1 MANRQNV
8 NSGNNVPSPMGYP
21 MYGQGMGYGAPSTPP
36 PGDKKKNK
44 KKSSKQLAKE
54 KQLRAERKARAAQ
67 LSNRQRYA
75 MQNANY
81 RSRIEAI
88 EGRGGV
94 DNSFY
99 RLPED
104 RKQKRGKDYFFVM
117 RKMVCF
123 LMFLVLLVSV
133 AYFALGFVKIDA
145 IPGEFLALFA
155 ETEAK
160 APEEDGDETEEE
172 ENTEGEASSADFI
185 GAKNAE
191 GEEAATEGE
200 DTEVADD
207 TEATTNTFEGTL
219 YGVTDPIFGF
229 LKFVGNKVNIDINL
243 GESPL
248 YDQMIAKVE
257 VGMADSI
264 APYIIIAFPVALILY
279 LITAFI
285 MMIKAFIGIFGK
297 RIVKNFGL
305 GSIFMI
311 IFAAL
316 TAFGGLAF
324 TTELTATM
332 NYGGIVNILMGL
344 ITQTGGFTAAYGLLI
359 LLALP
364 VIVLILSMFCR
375 KKIPYSIF
383 DTFGE

>member
-44 KKSSKQLAKE
+44 KKSPKQLAKE

-75 MQNANY
+75 MQNAKY
-81 RSRIEAI
+81 RSRIESI

-104 RKQKRGKDYFFVM
+104 KKQKRGKDYFFVM

-133 AYFALGFVKIDA
+133 AYFVLGFVKIDA

-160 APEEDGDETEEE
+160 APEEDGEETEEE
-172 ENTEGEASSADFI
+172 GNTEEEASSADFI

-191 GEEAATEGE
+191 GDEETTKGE
-200 DTEVADD
+200 DAEVVDD

-257 VGMADSI
+257 VGMTDSI

-285 MMIKAFIGIFGK
+285 MMIKAFVGMFGK

-305 GSIFMI
+305 GSIFML
-311 IFAAL
+311 IFAVL

-324 TTELTATM
+324 TTELTASM

-359 LLALP
+359 LLVLP

>member
-264 APYIIIAFPVALILY
+264 APYIILAFPVALILY